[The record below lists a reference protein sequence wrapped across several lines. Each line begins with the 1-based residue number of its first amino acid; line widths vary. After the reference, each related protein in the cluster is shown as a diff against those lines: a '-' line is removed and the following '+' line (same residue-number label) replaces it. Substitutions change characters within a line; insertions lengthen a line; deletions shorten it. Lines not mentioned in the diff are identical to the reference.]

1 MVLTCLAIV
10 VVQAGVV
17 EAGLQ
22 EVLPLHG
29 LQLLY
34 KLLLLRPEL
43 RQGPG
48 HLRLWEE
55 EAVTV
60 ILACRRHQDYVY
72 RHTTPPGHYTVSTA
86 SPWRHPATTAALA
99 SPVVAQLVRGCSEL
113 HDFPTQPRGQGGEG
127 HTAE

>member
-10 VVQAGVV
+10 VVQAGV
-17 EAGLQ
+17 EAGLK

-60 ILACRRHQDYVY
+60 ILAC
-72 RHTTPPGHYTVSTA
+72 
-86 SPWRHPATTAALA
+86 
-99 SPVVAQLVRGCSEL
+99 
-113 HDFPTQPRGQGGEG
+113 
-127 HTAE
+127 